1 MKKNIS
7 LLLSLLFSISIAYA
21 QKEWIYLK
29 EKDGVKIYKRQ
40 IDKYHEVKLVTHFNV
55 VPAALVKFFNSVSE
69 YSKWGYKVVHSE
81 LLKRVSDTEF
91 YYYATYDFP
100 WPLDDRDAIMHSKI
114 TTDADTKIV
123 TLVSNAV
130 PDYMPE
136 KSGLV
141 RVRKATVNWKLTPKT
156 GNSTEGEYTLST
168 DPGGLVPDW
177 SVELAND
184 TGPMETVAG
193 MKKLLSEARYKN
205 VK

>member
-1 MKKNIS
+1 MKKNIG
-7 LLLSLLFSISIAYA
+7 LLLFLLFSFSVVYA
-21 QKEWIYLK
+21 QKEWVYLK
-29 EKDGVKIYKRQ
+29 EKDGIKIYKRQ
-40 IDKYHEVKLVTHFNV
+40 IDKYHEVKLVTSFNV

-100 WPLDDRDAIMHSKI
+100 WPLDDRDVIMHSKI

-130 PDYMPE
+130 PDYIPE
-136 KSGLV
+136 KNGLV